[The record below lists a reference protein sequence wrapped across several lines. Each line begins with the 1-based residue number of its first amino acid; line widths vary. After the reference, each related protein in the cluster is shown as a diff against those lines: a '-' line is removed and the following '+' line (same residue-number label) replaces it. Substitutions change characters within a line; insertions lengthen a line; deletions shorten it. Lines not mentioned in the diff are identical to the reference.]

1 MPFFH
6 KFPLTRYDVNKDN
19 NTKVAVD
26 ILRRVAFTENFRND
40 NNSFHEYIVKDGET
54 PEIIAHKYYGDS
66 QYHWVVLLVND
77 ITDRYHEWP
86 MSFVQFED
94 YVNDKYSN
102 VDGTHHYK
110 IAQTSGDTSK
120 YIEVYDP
127 SLLTDA
133 GASSDSDAYDSA
145 TAVTNMEYEQELQD
159 TRRKIKLLDPR
170 FLDTFVTEYQT
181 LMQESII

>member
-1 MPFFH
+1 MYFANIPNII
-6 KFPLTRYDVNKDN
+6 YDSENNDN
-19 NTKVAVD
+19 FKVVTNL
-26 ILRRVAFTENFRND
+26 LRRVKIRTKVKENSVLLD
-40 NNSFHEYIVKDGET
+40 TYDVKNGET
-54 PEIIAHKYYGDS
+54 PEMIAHKYYGDS

-86 MSFVQFED
+86 MSFIQFED
-94 YVNDKYSN
+94 YVNDKYSDVN
-102 VDGTHHYK
+102 GTHHYK

-120 YIEVYDP
+120 FIEVYNP

-133 GASSDSDAYDSA
+133 GASSDSDAYGSA
-145 TAVTNMEYEQELQD
+145 TEVTNLEYEEELQD

-181 LMQESII
+181 LMQESVL

>member
-1 MPFFH
+1 MYF
-6 KFPLTRYDVNKDN
+6 N
-19 NTKVAVD
+19 NIPKILYQDRNTDTYKVVTD
-26 ILRRVAFTENFRND
+26 LLRRVKVRAKVKENAVLLD
-40 NNSFHEYIVKDGET
+40 TYDVKNGET

-66 QYHWVVLLVND
+66 QYHWVVLIVND

-86 MSFVQFED
+86 MSFIQFED
-94 YVNDKYSN
+94 YINDKYSN

-170 FLDTFVTEYQT
+170 FLDTFVTEYKR
-181 LMQESII
+181 LMQESIL